1 MVYLVRKSVWF
12 GQKGKERKG
21 NSVLLFAAN
30 FFFGNQVEDRN
41 GIALSRHSSVDADQG
56 SSGPPSTTQTNSSK
70 RTKQIVTRNWAED
83 YSSPLKVA

>member
-41 GIALSRHSSVDADQG
+41 GIALSRHSSVDAD
-56 SSGPPSTTQTNSSK
+56 
-70 RTKQIVTRNWAED
+70 
-83 YSSPLKVA
+83 